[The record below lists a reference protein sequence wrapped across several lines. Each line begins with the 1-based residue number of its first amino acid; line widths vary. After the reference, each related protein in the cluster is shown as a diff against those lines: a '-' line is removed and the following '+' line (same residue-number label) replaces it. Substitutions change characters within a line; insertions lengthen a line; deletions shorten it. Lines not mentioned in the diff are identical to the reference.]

1 MNPEVKTRWIE
12 ALRSGRYKQ
21 THGRLYDGE
30 GFCCLGVL
38 CDISG
43 LGHWDESNYY
53 TRGSSQ
59 RALDLPPFVAE
70 WAALPSHPRTS
81 DNTPL
86 ADLNDNAGLT
96 FPQIADIIER
106 DL

>member
-21 THGRLYDGE
+21 TRGQLRDDE

-43 LGHWDESNYY
+43 LGKWDQNGCYRRNLSGH
-53 TRGSSQ
+53 R
-59 RALDLPPFVAE
+59 LDLPFFVAE
-70 WAALPSHPRTS
+70 WAELPSYPLAS

-86 ADLNDNAGLT
+86 AELNDFSGLT

>member
-1 MNPEVKTRWIE
+1 MNPEVKILWLE

-21 THGRLYDGE
+21 TRRQLRDAE

-43 LGHWDESNYY
+43 FGKWDQNGYY
-53 TRGSSQ
+53 RRGLSG
-59 RALDLPPFVAE
+59 RHLDLPSFVAE
-70 WAALPSHPRTS
+70 WANLPSHPCAS
-81 DNTPL
+81 DGTPL